1 MNIGDFEI
9 QAITDGSGTEQAAEI
24 ISRFSDAEAWR
35 GHPEEFGHDGRW
47 TFPVGGFLIRGG
59 GRLILVDA
67 GVGPL
72 DEGGY
77 TGGGLPQS
85 LRANG
90 VEPAQVTD
98 VLFTH
103 LHFDHVGWASVE
115 GRAAF
120 PRATYRAHRADWE
133 RFVDGPDADERVRR
147 VLLPVAER
155 FELFEGD
162 LDVVPG
168 VVARW
173 TPGHTP
179 GSVVVVVAS
188 RGERAV
194 LLGDTV
200 HSVVQLAEDDWTVV
214 WDDDP
219 VAASLMRNTLA
230 DEAAER
236 GDLVVAAHFP
246 AQAFGRVVSSGG
258 RRRFVRS
265 TR

>member
-1 MNIGDFEI
+1 MNIGDFDI
-9 QAITDGSGTEQAAEI
+9 QAINDGSGTEQAAEI

-59 GRLILVDA
+59 GRVILVDA
-67 GVGPL
+67 GVGPI

-77 TGGGLPQS
+77 VGGGLPAS
-85 LRANG
+85 LRAHG
-90 VEPAQVTD
+90 VEPEAVTD

-115 GRAAF
+115 GRATF
-120 PRATYRAHRADWE
+120 PRATYRVHLADWE
-133 RFVDGPDADERVRR
+133 RFVEGPDAVERVRDI
-147 VLLPVAER
+147 LLPVADR

-162 LDVVPG
+162 LTVVPG

-179 GSVVVVVAS
+179 GSVVVAVTS
-188 RGERAV
+188 GGERAL

-219 VAASLMRNTLA
+219 VAASLARNALA

-236 GDLVVAAHFP
+236 GDAVVAAHFP
-246 AQAFGRVVSSGG
+246 GQAFGTVVSSGG
-258 RRRFVRS
+258 PRRFVPS
-265 TR
+265 TP